1 MLIASRSSDYMGVEK
16 YIVASTSSEAA
27 KYIVYE
33 KAGNNYVAT
42 LV

>member
-1 MLIASRSSDYMGVEK
+1 MEATEATPTPTMT
-16 YIVASTSSEAA
+16 ATAAA